1 MPDYGH
7 DLLFGAVLVPSA
19 GHADDVVALARVAD
33 RAGLD
38 LVSVPDHPY
47 RPELLDAWMALAV
60 IAASTTRVRVFPNVA
75 NLPLRPPAVLARTAA
90 GLDLL
95 SGGRVELGLGAG
107 AYWDAIA
114 ADGGARRSPGEA
126 VRATREA
133 IDVIR
138 ALWSEGGRVR
148 VPGEH
153 YRLDGATA
161 GPAPA
166 HPIGIWV
173 GAVGP
178 RMLKLT
184 GAKADGW
191 LPSVPH
197 VPPGRLAAGH
207 RVVDEAAVAVGRDP
221 SEVRRLYNL
230 SPGPGGFPQGPL
242 DAWPEQLAAL
252 TLEHGTSSFLL
263 PAHQPALLQAFAA
276 DVAPATRE
284 LVTAERK
291 RTADTPSSEDGSDA
305 AGGQDGAVGAATA
318 VRHTAVEGA
327 ARSSGA
333 ASAGPR
339 KAVTYAAGGRD
350 GVAGR
355 RTGVVGAPV
364 PASFAPNRA
373 RPTPSGDPLNVRPTP
388 PPKAWRS
395 TERLWDE
402 STRPVGPP
410 ADPERRYPRRE
421 QEPARNLVAAHD
433 QLRADLDRLGEVV
446 REVLADTLAPGEARS
461 EIQRLSLRQNSWT
474 LGAYCASYCRLTTL
488 HHTRE
493 DEDLFPYLRRSEPRL
508 GKVLDRLTEEHHAI
522 HGLIEHIDRELVAF
536 VREEGGEKE
545 REALRAAMDLLTDTL
560 LSHLAYEERELIE
573 PMARFG
579 TGW

>member
-19 GHADDVVALARVAD
+19 GHAEDAVELARVAD

-47 RPELLDAWMALAV
+47 RPDLLDAWMALAV

-107 AYWDAIA
+107 AYWDSIA
-114 ADGGARRSPGEA
+114 ADGGPRRGPGEA

-138 ALWSEGGRVR
+138 ALWSEGRRVR

-178 RMLKLT
+178 RMLRLT
-184 GAKADGW
+184 GATADGW

-207 RVVDEAAVAVGRDP
+207 RVVDEAAVSAGRDP

-263 PAHQPALLQAFAA
+263 PAHQPGLLQAFAA
-276 DVAPATRE
+276 EVAPATRQ

-291 RTADTPSSEDGSDA
+291 RAAEKPSSANGS
-305 AGGQDGAVGAATA
+305 GT
-318 VRHTAVEGA
+318 
-327 ARSSGA
+327 
-333 ASAGPR
+333 
-339 KAVTYAAGGRD
+339 AGGRGD
-350 GVAGR
+350 VAGQR
-355 RTGVVGAPV
+355 AGGAGAPV
-364 PASFAPNRA
+364 PAAFARNRP
-373 RPTPSGDPLNVRPTP
+373 RPRATPSGDPLSVRPTP

-395 TERLWDE
+395 AERLWDE

-446 REVLADTLAPGEARS
+446 REVLADTLAPVDARS
-461 EIQRLSLRQNSWT
+461 EIQRLSLRQNAWT
-474 LGAYCASYCRLTTL
+474 LGAYCASYCRITTL

-493 DEDLFPYLRRSEPRL
+493 DEDLFPYLRRSDPRL
-508 GKVLDRLTEEHHAI
+508 GEVLDRLTEEHHAI
-522 HGLIEHIDRELVAF
+522 HGVIEHIDRELVAF
-536 VREEGGEKE
+536 VGEEGGEKE
-545 REALRAAMDLLTDTL
+545 REALRAAMDLLTDAL

>member
-19 GHADDVVALARVAD
+19 GHADDAVALARVAD

-47 RPELLDAWMALAV
+47 RPELLEAWMALAV

-114 ADGGARRSPGEA
+114 ADGGPRRSPGEA

-138 ALWSEGGRVR
+138 ALWSEGRRVH

-153 YRLDGATA
+153 YGLDGATA

-184 GAKADGW
+184 GATADGW

-197 VPPGRLAAGH
+197 VPPGRLAAGN
-207 RVVDEAAVAVGRDP
+207 RVVDEAAVAAGRDP

-230 SPGPGGFPQGPL
+230 SPGPDGFPQGPL

-263 PAHQPALLQAFAA
+263 PAHQPALLQAFAT

-284 LVTAERK
+284 LVTEERK
-291 RTADTPSSEDGSDA
+291 RTANKPSSADDSGA
-305 AGGQDGAVGAATA
+305 APGVGAATA
-318 VRHTAVEGA
+318 GQRTAVA
-327 ARSSGA
+327 D
-333 ASAGPR
+333 
-339 KAVTYAAGGRD
+339 AAGGRD

-355 RTGVVGAPV
+355 RTGVAGAPV
-364 PASFAPNRA
+364 PATFASNRPRA
-373 RPTPSGDPLNVRPTP
+373 TPSGDPLTVRPTP

-395 TERLWDE
+395 AERLWDE

-410 ADPERRYPRRE
+410 ADPERRYLRRE

-446 REVLADTLAPGEARS
+446 REVLADTLAPGDARS
-461 EIQRLSLRQNSWT
+461 EIQRLSLRQSSWT
-474 LGAYCASYCRLTTL
+474 LGAYCASYCRITTM

-493 DEDLFPYLRRSEPRL
+493 DEDLFPYLRRSDPRL
-508 GKVLDRLTEEHHAI
+508 GEVLDRLTEEHHAI
-522 HGLIEHIDRELVAF
+522 HGVIEHIDRELVAF
-536 VREEGGEKE
+536 VREEGGEKG

>member
-19 GHADDVVALARVAD
+19 GDADDAVALARVAD

-107 AYWDAIA
+107 SYWDAIA
-114 ADGGARRSPGEA
+114 ADGGPRRSPGEA

-138 ALWSEGGRVR
+138 ALWREGQGVR
-148 VPGEH
+148 LPGEH
-153 YRLDGATA
+153 YGLDGATA

-178 RMLKLT
+178 RMLELT
-184 GAKADGW
+184 GATADGW

-197 VPPGRLAAGH
+197 VPPRRLAAGH
-207 RVVDEAAVAVGRDP
+207 QVVDEAALAAGRAP
-221 SEVRRLYNL
+221 FEVRRLYNL
-230 SPGPGGFPQGPL
+230 SPGPGGFPRGPL

-252 TLEHGTSSFLL
+252 ALEHGTSGFLL
-263 PAHQPALLQAFAA
+263 PAHQPALLQGFAA

-291 RTADTPSSEDGSDA
+291 RAADAPRP
-305 AGGQDGAVGAATA
+305 AGGS
-318 VRHTAVEGA
+318 GA
-327 ARSSGA
+327 AR
-333 ASAGPR
+333 
-339 KAVTYAAGGRD
+339 GRD

-355 RTGVVGAPV
+355 RTGVAGAPV
-364 PASFAPNRA
+364 PAAFAPDRSRA
-373 RPTPSGDPLNVRPTP
+373 TSPEELTVRPTP
-388 PPKAWRS
+388 PPKARRS
-395 TERLWDE
+395 AEPLWDE
-402 STRPVGPP
+402 STRPSGPP

-433 QLRADLDRLGEVV
+433 QLRADLDRLREVV
-446 REVLADTLAPGEARS
+446 REVLADALAPGDARA
-461 EIQRLSLRQNSWT
+461 EIQRLSMRQNSWT
-474 LGAYCASYCRLTTL
+474 LGAYCASYCRITTL

-493 DEDLFPYLRRSEPRL
+493 DEDLFPHLRRSDPRL
-508 GKVLDRLTEEHHAI
+508 GEVLDRLTEEHHVI
-522 HGLIEHIDRELVAF
+522 QVLIERVDRELVAF
-536 VREEGGEKE
+536 VREEGGERE
-545 REALRAAMDLLTDTL
+545 RQALRAAMDLLTDAF

>member
-19 GHADDVVALARVAD
+19 EHADDAVAPARVAD

-75 NLPLRPPAVLARTAA
+75 NLPLRPPAALARTAA
-90 GLDLL
+90 ALDLL

-107 AYWDAIA
+107 AYWDAIV
-114 ADGGARRSPGEA
+114 ADGGPRRSPGEA

-138 ALWSEGGRVR
+138 ALWGEGRRVH

-153 YRLDGATA
+153 YGLDGADA
-161 GPAPA
+161 GPVPA

-173 GAVGP
+173 GAIGP
-178 RMLKLT
+178 RMLRLT
-184 GAKADGW
+184 GATADGW

-197 VPPGRLAAGH
+197 VPPGHLAAGH
-207 RVVDEAAVAVGRDP
+207 RIVDEAAVAAGRDP

-230 SPGPGGFPQGPL
+230 SPGPGGFPEGPL

-252 TLEHGTSSFLL
+252 ALEHGTSGFLL
-263 PAHQPALLQAFAA
+263 PTQKPALLQAFAA

-284 LVTAERK
+284 LVAAERK
-291 RTADTPSSEDGSDA
+291 RAANRTSSTDA
-305 AGGQDGAVGAATA
+305 S
-318 VRHTAVEGA
+318 GA
-327 ARSSGA
+327 ARSHEGA
-333 ASAGPR
+333 VNAQTSAGR
-339 KAVTYAAGGRD
+339 GTVTSAVHGATAAPAKQREAAADTAVGR
-350 GVAGR
+350 
-355 RTGVVGAPV
+355 TV
-364 PASFAPNRA
+364 PAGN
-373 RPTPSGDPLNVRPTP
+373 PLTVRPTP

-410 ADPERRYPRRE
+410 ADPKRHYPHRE

-433 QLRADLDRLGEVV
+433 QLRADLDRLGALLH
-446 REVLADTLAPGEARS
+446 EVLADTLAPGEARS
-461 EIQRLSLRQNSWT
+461 QIQRMSLRQNAWT
-474 LGAYCASYCRLTTL
+474 LGAYCASYCRITTL
-488 HHTRE
+488 HHGRE
-493 DEDLFPYLRRSEPRL
+493 DDDLFPYLRRSDPRL
-508 GKVLDRLTEEHHAI
+508 GEVLDRLTVEHHAI
-522 HGLIEHIDRELVAF
+522 GRLIEHIDRELVAF
-536 VREEGGEKE
+536 VREKGGEKE
-545 REALRAAMDLLTDTL
+545 REALRATMDLLTDTL
-560 LSHLAYEERELIE
+560 LSHLAYEEQELIE

>member
-19 GHADDVVALARVAD
+19 GHADDAVTLARVAD

-107 AYWDAIA
+107 SYWDAIA
-114 ADGGARRSPGEA
+114 ADGGPRRSPGEA
-126 VRATREA
+126 VRAIREA

-138 ALWSEGGRVR
+138 ALWREGQQVR
-148 VPGEH
+148 LPGEH
-153 YRLDGATA
+153 YALEGAAA

-184 GAKADGW
+184 GATADGW

-197 VPPGRLAAGH
+197 VPPRRLAAGH
-207 RVVDEAAVAVGRDP
+207 RVVDEAAVAAGRVP

-230 SPGPGGFPQGPL
+230 SPGPGDFPQGPL

-252 TLEHGTSSFLL
+252 ALEHGTSGFLL
-263 PAHQPALLQAFAA
+263 PAHRPVLLEGFAA
-276 DVAPATRE
+276 EVAPATRE

-291 RTADTPSSEDGSDA
+291 RAADAPRSADGS
-305 AGGQDGAVGAATA
+305 GP
-318 VRHTAVEGA
+318 
-327 ARSSGA
+327 ARG
-333 ASAGPR
+333 R
-339 KAVTYAAGGRD
+339 GGR
-350 GVAGR
+350 GR
-355 RTGVVGAPV
+355 RTGVADVPV
-364 PASFAPNRA
+364 PAAPGPDRPRA
-373 RPTPSGDPLNVRPTP
+373 ASPEELTVRPTP
-388 PPKAWRS
+388 PPGVRRS
-395 TERLWDE
+395 AERLWDE

-433 QLRADLDRLGEVV
+433 QLRADLDRLREVV
-446 REVLADTLAPGEARS
+446 REVLADTLAPGEARA
-461 EIQRLSLRQNSWT
+461 EIQRLGLRQNSWT
-474 LGAYCASYCRLTTL
+474 LGAYCTSYCRITTL

-493 DEDLFPYLRRSEPRL
+493 DEDLFPYLRRSDPRL
-508 GKVLDRLTEEHHAI
+508 GEVLDRLTEEHHVIQA
-522 HGLIEHIDRELVAF
+522 LIERIDRELVAF
-536 VREEGGEKE
+536 VREEGGEQA
-545 REALRAAMDLLTDTL
+545 RDALQAALDLLTDAL

-573 PMARFG
+573 PMARWG